1 MTKFDLF
8 PTLNPFSIGFDD
20 AFKRLTQFHD
30 DMAKAVPGYPP
41 YNIRKVED
49 NKYLIEL
56 ALAGFSRNDIEILLE
71 DNVLKISGKSK
82 SDDSGDSFLY
92 KGIAER
98 AFNRT
103 FSLADTI
110 EVKNADLINGMLKIW
125 LENIIPDNKKSKKI
139 DINDAPSKTSKKE
152 KELLVE

>member
-82 SDDSGDSFLY
+82 SDDSGDSFLH

>member
-56 ALAGFSRNDIEILLE
+56 AVAGFSRNDIEILLE

-82 SDDSGDSFLY
+82 PDDSGDSFLH

>member
-82 SDDSGDSFLY
+82 SDDSGDSFLH

-139 DINDAPSKTSKKE
+139 DINDASSKTSKKE

>member
-30 DMAKAVPGYPP
+30 DMAKTVPGYPP

-56 ALAGFSRNDIEILLE
+56 AVAGFSRNDIEILLE

-82 SDDSGDSFLY
+82 SDDSGDSFLH

-125 LENIIPDNKKSKKI
+125 LENIIPDNKKSKNI

>member
-49 NKYLIEL
+49 NK
-56 ALAGFSRNDIEILLE
+56 
-71 DNVLKISGKSK
+71 
-82 SDDSGDSFLY
+82 
-92 KGIAER
+92 
-98 AFNRT
+98 
-103 FSLADTI
+103 
-110 EVKNADLINGMLKIW
+110 
-125 LENIIPDNKKSKKI
+125 
-139 DINDAPSKTSKKE
+139 
-152 KELLVE
+152 

>member
-1 MTKFDLF
+1 
-8 PTLNPFSIGFDD
+8 
-20 AFKRLTQFHD
+20 
-30 DMAKAVPGYPP
+30 MAKAVPGYPP

-82 SDDSGDSFLY
+82 SDDSGDSFLH